1 MQIYRYPLFSSWPE
15 ITQRPT
21 ADFLDKIETVRKVM
35 LKIREEGDDAI
46 RKFTFQFDHVD
57 IADFKVSAD
66 EIHEAVDS
74 VAQELKNAIQIA
86 AQNIDTFHV
95 NQKVSHHIIETMPGV
110 KCWQKSVPIER
121 VGLYIPGGSAPLFS
135 TVLMLGIP
143 AMIAGCH
150 NVILCSPPDRNGKI
164 HPAILFA
171 ASVCKIT
178 EIYKI
183 GGMQAIGAMA
193 YGTGSISKVDKIFGP
208 GNSWVTAAKQFV
220 AMADCSI
227 DMPAGPS
234 EVAVMADETANAEF
248 VAADLLSQ
256 AEHGPDSQVILVTTE
271 EQLIK
276 DVIKVMG
283 KQLKVLPRSEIAAK
297 ALDNSRAIL
306 VKDIDEMVGL
316 INFYAPEH
324 VIIST
329 KDARDLAERISNAG
343 SVFIGN
349 YTPESAGDYAS
360 GTNHTLPTNG
370 YAKAYNGVNLDSFI
384 RKVTFQQISKEGLTN
399 LSNAITLMAENEE
412 LQAHSNAVKIRLQ
425 IEEEE
430 EPFDNCTRR

>member
-1 MQIYRYPLFSSWPE
+1 MQIYRYPQSKSWLE
-15 ITQRPT
+15 ITRRPT
-21 ADFLDKIETVRKVM
+21 ADYSDKIEMVREVM
-35 LKIREEGDDAI
+35 SKIREEGDTAI
-46 RKFTFQFDHVD
+46 REYTNQFDHVD
-57 IADFKVSAD
+57 IADFIVTAD
-66 EIHEAVDS
+66 EIKAAVRTIDP
-74 VAQELKNAIQIA
+74 ELKKAISIA

-95 NQKVSHHIIETMPGV
+95 AQKVPHRVIETMPGV

-143 AMIAGCH
+143 AMIAGCRD
-150 NVILCSPPDRNGKI
+150 VVLCTPPDHNGEI

-171 ASVCKIT
+171 ASICHIT

-193 YGTGSISKVDKIFGP
+193 YGTESIQKVDKIFGP
-208 GNSWVTAAKQFV
+208 GNSWVTAAKQYI
-220 AMADCSI
+220 AMADCAI

-234 EVAVMADETANAEF
+234 EVAVMADETANPAF

-256 AEHGPDSQVILVTTE
+256 AEHGPDSQVILVTTNE
-271 EQLIK
+271 KLIH

-283 KQLKVLPRSEIAAK
+283 KQLKELPRAIIAAK
-297 ALDNSRAIL
+297 ALGNSRAIL
-306 VKDIDEMVGL
+306 VNDVEEMVSL

-324 VIIST
+324 LIIAT
-329 KDARDLAERISNAG
+329 KDAADLAERITNAG

-349 YTPESAGDYAS
+349 YSPESAGDYAS

-370 YAKAYNGVNLDSFI
+370 WAKSYSGIGLDSFCKKI
-384 RKVTFQQISKEGLTN
+384 TFQEISHEGIKL
-399 LSNAITLMAENEE
+399 LGPVIEQMAEAEQ
-412 LQAHSNAVKIRLQ
+412 LFAHKNAAALRMK
-425 IEEEE
+425 
-430 EPFDNCTRR
+430 

>member
-1 MQIYRYPLFSSWPE
+1 MQIYRYPLLKSWTE
-15 ITQRPT
+15 ITRRPS
-21 ADFLDKIETVRKVM
+21 ADNSDKAETVREVM
-35 LKIREEGDDAI
+35 SKIREDGDAAI
-46 RKFTFQFDHVD
+46 REYTNQFDHVD
-57 IADFKVSAD
+57 IADFKVSSG
-66 EIHEAVDS
+66 EIKSAVRKINP
-74 VAQELKNAIQIA
+74 ELKKAITIA
-86 AQNIDTFHV
+86 AKNIDTFHIA
-95 NQKVSHHIIETMPGV
+95 QKVSHHVVETMHGV

-143 AMIAGCH
+143 AMIAGCRD
-150 NVILCSPPDRNGKI
+150 VVLCTPPDHNGEI

-171 ASVCKIT
+171 ASVCHIT

-193 YGTGSISKVDKIFGP
+193 YGTESIKKVDKIFGP

-220 AMADCSI
+220 AMADCAI

-234 EVAVMADETANAEF
+234 EVAVMADETANPAF

-271 EQLIK
+271 EKLIH
-276 DVIKVMG
+276 DVITVMG
-283 KQLKVLPRSEIAAK
+283 KQLKELPRETTAAK
-297 ALDNSRAIL
+297 ALENSRAIL
-306 VKDIDEMVGL
+306 VNDVDEMLGL

-324 VIIST
+324 LIIAM
-329 KDARDLAERISNAG
+329 KDAALLAERISNAG

-349 YTPESAGDYAS
+349 YSPESAGDYAS

-370 YAKAYNGVNLDSFI
+370 WAKSFSGI
-384 RKVTFQQISKEGLTN
+384 GLNSFCKRITFQEITHEGIKL
-399 LSNAITLMAENEE
+399 LGPVIEQMAEAEQ
-412 LQAHSNAVKIRLQ
+412 LFAHKNAATLRMK
-425 IEEEE
+425 
-430 EPFDNCTRR
+430 

>member
-1 MQIYRYPLFSSWPE
+1 MQIYRYPLFNTWPE
-15 ITQRPT
+15 ITRRPT
-21 ADFLDKIETVRKVM
+21 ADFLEKIETVSKVM
-35 LKIREEGDDAI
+35 SKIRAEGDAAV
-46 RKFTFQFDHVD
+46 RKFTLQFDH
-57 IADFKVSAD
+57 ADLADYRVSAD
-66 EIHEAVDS
+66 EIDEAD
-74 VAQELKNAIQIA
+74 QILEPKLKNAIHIA

-95 NQKVSHHIIETMPGV
+95 AQKAVYRIIETMPGV
-110 KCWQKSVPIER
+110 KCWQKSVPIEK

-143 AMIAGCH
+143 AMIAGCR
-150 NVILCSPPDRNGKI
+150 NVLLCTPPDRNGKI

-171 ASVCKIT
+171 ASVCHIT
-178 EIYKI
+178 EIYKV

-193 YGTGSISKVDKIFGP
+193 YGTESVPKVDKIFGP

-220 AMADCSI
+220 SNSECAI

-234 EVAVMADETANAEF
+234 EVAVMADETANPAF

-283 KQLKVLPRSEIAAK
+283 KQLKALPRSEIAAK
-297 ALDNSRAIL
+297 ALENSRAIL
-306 VKDIDEMVGL
+306 VKDVEEMLAL
-316 INFYAPEH
+316 INYYAPEH
-324 VIIST
+324 LIIAT
-329 KDARDLAERISNAG
+329 KEAANLAERIVNAG

-349 YTPESAGDYAS
+349 YTPECAGDYAS

-370 YAKAYNGVNLDSFI
+370 WAKSFSGIGLDSFCK
-384 RKVTFQQISKEGLTN
+384 KVTFQEITSEGIKN
-399 LSNAITLMAENEE
+399 LGP
-412 LQAHSNAVKIRLQ
+412 V
-425 IEEEE
+425 IEEMAQAEQL
-430 EPFDNCTRR
+430 FAHKNAATLRIKDAK